1 VYFPSGSHW
10 RSIERESNPK
20 TATGDLRASYNF
32 RSFVIPQNN
41 EKEVAGLITDAIP
54 PAADSRSEVAAL
66 LHEQFARLTRRLR
79 TLELPNGMT
88 PERLSA
94 LSVVEKRGPISVTAL
109 ADTEMVRPAT
119 MSRMITALVEEGLVK
134 RGGDKNDGRGVL
146 VSVTPKGRRTFQ
158 RAQEQRLTR
167 FAEVV
172 ESLSDE
178 QLAAM
183 RDLATALERLTAL
196 VNK

>member
-1 VYFPSGSHW
+1 MSGKA
-10 RSIERESNPK
+10 IPK
-20 TATGDLRASYNF
+20 RQPNDLRASTIF
-32 RSFVIPQNN
+32 RSAVIPQNN
-41 EKEVAGLITDAIP
+41 EKEVVGLMSDAMP
-54 PAADSRSEVAAL
+54 PEASRSEVAAL

-79 TLELPNGMT
+79 TLELPHGMT
-88 PERLSA
+88 AERLSA
-94 LSVVEKRGPISVTAL
+94 LSVIEKRGPISVTAL

-119 MSRMITALVEEGLVK
+119 MSRMITALVDEGLAK

-158 RAQEQRLTR
+158 RAQELRLTR

-178 QLAAM
+178 QLVAM
-183 RDLATALERLTAL
+183 RDLASALERLTAL
-196 VNK
+196 LNK